1 MPVLFKVMAASF
13 QSGPVL
19 RLVNADAALDHRPSP
34 PGTTRPSEPRAKMT
48 PSLANQHGAT
58 SVATENR
65 AAAGLS
71 ALDARWV
78 FAVQVARTLDGGQ
91 AAVLSPEKRRELIGG
106 AVRMGLRAFDAN
118 LVIAIVQDAAR
129 RGESP
134 LSRQTEF
141 CLKLV
146 KAPSDEGSE
155 GWNWMLIIGMAL
167 LLAGGALAGLLVWLR
182 T

>member
-1 MPVLFKVMAASF
+1 MGGSL

-19 RLVNADAALDHRPSP
+19 RLVNADAASGHHP
-34 PGTTRPSEPRAKMT
+34 TRGAIAPDLRRA
-48 PSLANQHGAT
+48 AG

-65 AAAGLS
+65 SAAGLA

-78 FAVQVARTLDGGQ
+78 FAVHVARTLDGGK

-106 AVRMGLRAFDAN
+106 ALRMGLRTFDAN

-134 LSRQTEF
+134 LSRETEF

-146 KAPSDEGSE
+146 KAPSERGSE
-155 GWNWMLIIGMAL
+155 GWNWMLIVGMAL
-167 LLAGGALAGLLVWLR
+167 LLAGGALAGLMIWIR
-182 T
+182 S